1 MAAWGLNVLRFVPPG
16 AGWTLWALSAL
27 ALVPPVARFLAPS
40 LARIGATFERGAWG
54 YVPWV
59 LAPMALA
66 WALPDRLMFAGDFLL
81 RETSGQEAHSIFR
94 TLYPQGLPLDQLL
107 HDQLVRGLAPPLGT
121 DVHGASGVLGAL
133 EAGVLGALA
142 FRLTRV
148 LELTGL

>member
-1 MAAWGLNVLRFVPPG
+1 
-16 AGWTLWALSAL
+16 
-27 ALVPPVARFLAPS
+27 
-40 LARIGATFERGAWG
+40 
-54 YVPWV
+54 
-59 LAPMALA
+59 MALA

-148 LELTGL
+148 LELTGLAAFATASAALWTGAFGLFGGYGKAFAELVVIVVAMGVFALDVARRGAGLLALGATLAI